1 MPGILVGSPAI
12 DVGSTGRL
20 PEAAAQAGCR
30 FIDAPVPGWT
40 GGATG
45 STLTSMIGGVEAAGQ
60 DTQPMAGTII
70 ATGGPTTG
78 QAAQICSDVLAL
90 ITTTGLAEGVTRAGR
105 LGLDHVFQDI
115 PAASPGPTASSGGS
129 CALDDRCPVPRGS
142 ENASSD
148 NNDIATT
155 FPLTWRWRTC
165 RRRWPPTGPA
175 PTWRS
180 VARPPRSTSPSGMP
194 VPVPEICPALLW

>member
-1 MPGILVGSPAI
+1 MPGTLLVGSSAI
-12 DVGSTGRL
+12 DVGSTRRL
-20 PEAAAQAGCR
+20 PNSAAPAG
-30 FIDAPVPGWT
+30 FLLVDAPVPGWT

-45 STLTSMIGGVEAAGQ
+45 STLTSMIGGVEADVEAAGQ

-90 ITTTGLAEGVTRAGR
+90 IPTTGLAQGVTRAGR

-115 PAASPGPTASSGGS
+115 PAASSGPTASSGGS
-129 CALDDRCPVPRGS
+129 CALDDRYPVPSGS

-148 NNDIATT
+148 DNDFATT

-180 VARPPRSTSPSGMP
+180 VAWPPRSTSPSAMP
-194 VPVPEICPALLW
+194 VPVP